1 VQRRGALPRAARPPS
16 AARRARDGLI
26 DPPLR
31 NRQLAEL
38 LALAAERSDGNKQR
52 AFRRAA
58 RRALMWPAEAS
69 DLAAQGRSLTELVA
83 VGPFIARQLGDWLRD
98 PPAVPDPPPLRS
110 GFQSYAEARALVAQH
125 PEWERG
131 LRADLQMH
139 TTYTDGGG
147 TIEEMVEGARPLSYE
162 YIALTDHSKQLKIA
176 KGMDE
181 DGFAKQDRE
190 IDDLNV
196 ALEARGDRLRVLRG
210 IEMNV
215 SPEGAGDMDERFLA
229 DRDIVLGA
237 FHGQLRK
244 KEDQTERYLKALANP
259 TVDVHA
265 HPRGR
270 IWNFRLGLTADWRR
284 VVERATE
291 LGKALEIDAY
301 PDRQDL
307 DVELLRH
314 AATTGC
320 RISIGTDAHTPGE
333 LYVIWIGVAAAIRA
347 GLKREQILNYQGRD
361 ALQTWIRERRA
372 AA

>member
-1 VQRRGALPRAARPPS
+1 
-16 AARRARDGLI
+16 
-26 DPPLR
+26 
-31 NRQLAEL
+31 
-38 LALAAERSDGNKQR
+38 
-52 AFRRAA
+52 
-58 RRALMWPAEAS
+58 MWPMEAADLVAE
-69 DLAAQGRSLTELVA
+69 DRSLTELVA
-83 VGPFIARQLGDWLRD
+83 VGPFIARQIHQWLD
-98 PPAVPDPPPLRS
+98 EPPVVPDPPPLRT
-110 GFQSYAEARALVAQH
+110 GFISYAAAREVVAGH
-125 PEWERG
+125 PDWERG

-147 TIEEMVEGARPLSYE
+147 TIAEMVDAAEPLGYE

-176 KGMDE
+176 SGMDE
-181 DGFAKQDRE
+181 GAFAQQDRE
-190 IDDLNV
+190 IAATNAALV
-196 ALEARGDRLRVLRG
+196 AAGKRLRVLRG

-244 KEDQTERYLKALANP
+244 KDDQTERYLKALANR

-270 IWNFRLGLTADWRR
+270 IWNFRLGLSADWRR

-291 LGKALEIDAY
+291 LDKALEIDAY

-307 DVELLRH
+307 DVELLRL
-314 AATTGC
+314 AAETGC

-333 LYVIWIGVAAAIRA
+333 LYVVWIGVAAAILA
-347 GLKREQILNYQGRD
+347 GVRRERILNYLSADELAAWVRGR
-361 ALQTWIRERRA
+361 RGRA
-372 AA
+372 

>member
-1 VQRRGALPRAARPPS
+1 
-16 AARRARDGLI
+16 
-26 DPPLR
+26 LR

-38 LALAAERSDGNKQR
+38 LALAGERSDGNKQR

-58 RRALMWPAEAS
+58 RRALTWPVEAADLVAAE
-69 DLAAQGRSLTELVA
+69 RPLTELVA
-83 VGPFIARQLGDWLRD
+83 VGPFIGRAIGDWLKD

-110 GFQSYAEARALVAQH
+110 GFITFAEAREIVSRH
-125 PEWERG
+125 PDWERG

-147 TIEEMVEGARPLSYE
+147 TIEQMIAAASPLGYE
-162 YIALTDHSKQLKIA
+162 HIALTDHSKRLPIA

-181 DGFAKQDRE
+181 DGFARQDLE
-190 IDDLNV
+190 IADRNA
-196 ALEARGDRLRVLRG
+196 ALAASGERLRVLRG
-210 IEMNV
+210 IEMNL
-215 SPEGAGDMDERFLA
+215 SPDGAGDMDERFLA
-229 DRDIVLGA
+229 ERDIVLGA

-244 KEDQTERYLKALANP
+244 KDDQTERYFKALANP
-259 TVDVHA
+259 TVDIHA

-270 IWNFRLGLTADWRR
+270 IWNFRLGLMADWRR
-284 VVERATE
+284 VVERAAE

-314 AATTGC
+314 AAETGC
-320 RISIGTDAHTPGE
+320 RISIGTDAHTPGD
-333 LYVIWIGVAAAIRA
+333 LHVIWIGVAAAITA
-347 GLKREQILNYQGRD
+347 GLKREQVLNYLDHD
-361 ALQTWIRERRA
+361 ALRSWIRARRA